1 MSDDIIIFPE
11 DIKKLRHFTKK
22 NERTW
27 FMQKNKDSI
36 MESFYVTLIPGGLV
50 MSGDY
55 DGVIVMPYTQSD
67 SETIN
72 WMSNATALSYFAE
85 KVKLGNQHHQDTEY
99 TEESGEME
107 IIREIAMH
115 CELDGMEE
123 LLRQQI
129 WNSKIDDE
137 QFKENLRKEIEEDI
151 SEEKLDEIIKIRD
164 TIAYHSLENEC
175 QYWDLCQ
182 TLESEHD
189 FSDMWETRPHEY
201 TDQIKW
207 QHQCLLWWAN
217 NVKDKKDLE
226 YFVIGEEEK

>member
-1 MSDDIIIFPE
+1 MNDDIIIFPE

-22 NERTW
+22 NEQTW
-27 FMQKNKDSI
+27 HVQKNKDSN

-50 MSGDY
+50 MYGDY
-55 DGVIVMPYTQSD
+55 DGIIVNPYTRND
-67 SETIN
+67 KGTIN
-72 WMSNATALSYFAE
+72 WMSNATCLGYFAE
-85 KVKLGNQHHQDTEY
+85 KVKLGNQYHKTTEY
-99 TEESGEME
+99 SEAYGEKE

-115 CELDGMEE
+115 CEMDGAENFLKE
-123 LLRQQI
+123 QI
-129 WNSKIDDE
+129 WNSRIDDE
-137 QFKENLRKEIEEDI
+137 QFKENIKKEFGEDI
-151 SEEKLDEIIKIRD
+151 SEEKLDELIKIRD

-217 NVKDKKDLE
+217 NVRDKKDLE
-226 YFVIGEEEK
+226 YFKVE